1 MTKYPGKTQIAPATT
16 VLKWIVIYV
25 GAWTLFVS
33 APAFALGGFEP
44 MLISAIIGGLLGG
57 LLAVRGVF
65 AKLGLVVVL
74 CGAATWNVPEAAAAV
89 VPVCESIVGE
99 TGAAEGLRLVRPEP
113 QTCQGWQ
120 AARLAATCLTDR
132 KSVV

>member
-1 MTKYPGKTQIAPATT
+1 MTKYPGKTQLVPAAT
-16 VLKWIVIYV
+16 VLEWTVIYV

-44 MLISAIIGGLLGG
+44 MLISAVIGGLLGG

-74 CGAATWNVPEAAAAV
+74 CGAATWNVREATAAV
-89 VPVCESIVGE
+89 VPDC
-99 TGAAEGLRLVRPEP
+99 T
-113 QTCQGWQ
+113 TCLIC
-120 AARLAATCLTDR
+120 AARTSSCMISLVIALFN
-132 KSVV
+132 S